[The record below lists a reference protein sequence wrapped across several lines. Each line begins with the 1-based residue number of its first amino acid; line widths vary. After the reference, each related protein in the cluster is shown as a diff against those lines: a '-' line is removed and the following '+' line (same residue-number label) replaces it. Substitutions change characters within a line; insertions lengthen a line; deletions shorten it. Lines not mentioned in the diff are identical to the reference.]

1 MMTKTYLTDLNVL
14 GFRPFQRLELNNL
27 ARVNL
32 VVGKNS
38 LGKTSLLEAISIFSA
53 EGSPARI
60 RDLLVNRGEISL
72 ETRSDPDSDSGS
84 AESFSYESLFY
95 GRPDLM
101 ETCPS
106 FSIEGKYTERL
117 FQETLTVT
125 HCQIIDEVDQ
135 AEDGRVLRTRRVMTE
150 GDADFS
156 GRAYPGLS
164 IQYGDRERLVSF
176 GRIENFRRLRSVESD
191 AHPGFQFVPAEGL
204 GSDYV
209 SLLWDKIALREEE
222 GIVYEALRLICKDLE
237 RVAFVGSPRDRL
249 RSYGRFALV
258 KIGRHAM
265 PVPLRS
271 LGEGVNHLFGIAVS
285 LAAARN
291 GFLLID
297 EVENGVHYSVM
308 KDLWALILKQSQDL
322 NVQVFATTHSLD
334 CIRGFEAAASGLGA
348 EDASLIRLEGVN
360 GVISG
365 VSFEPDELNLVV
377 EKEIEVRCSA
387 IPPFLHN

>member
-1 MMTKTYLTDLNVL
+1 MKKTHLTGLNVF
-14 GFRPFQRLELNNL
+14 GFRPFERLELKNL
-27 ARVNL
+27 SRVNL

-72 ETRSDPDSDSGS
+72 DTRSDADADSGS
-84 AESFSYESLFY
+84 AEGFSYESLFY
-95 GRPDLM
+95 GRPDLA
-101 ETCPS
+101 EACPS
-106 FSIEGKYTERL
+106 FSIEGKYIEGF
-117 FQETLTVT
+117 FQETHTVTQTLTVK
-125 HCQIIDEVDQ
+125 HCQIIDEIDE
-135 AEDGRVLRTRRVMTE
+135 AEGGRVLRARRIMTE
-150 GDADFS
+150 EDAEFS

-164 IQYGDRERLVSF
+164 IQYGERERLVSF
-176 GRIENFRRLRSVESD
+176 GRIENFRRLRSVDSD

-222 GIVYEALRLICKDLE
+222 DIVYEALRLICKDLE

-334 CIRGFEAAASGLGA
+334 CIRGFEAAASGLDA

-377 EKEIEVRCSA
+377 EKEIEVR
-387 IPPFLHN
+387 